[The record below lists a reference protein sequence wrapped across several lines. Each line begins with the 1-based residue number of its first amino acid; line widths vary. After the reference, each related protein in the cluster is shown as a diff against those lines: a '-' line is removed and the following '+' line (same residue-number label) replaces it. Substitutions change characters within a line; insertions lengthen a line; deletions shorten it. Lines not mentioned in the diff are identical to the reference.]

1 MSGLLGDILTN
12 SQALQNRSTSLRVI
26 GTNIA
31 NVNNTSYARQTVQTS
46 TVSGPGGVSYTF
58 SRITSTR
65 DSILDRQVTE
75 ETSQTGAADA
85 LAKLYGDIYSL
96 SSESLNGSY
105 GASLKTA
112 QTEGSG
118 ITGGLTSFFNA
129 WSAYAASPKGT
140 GNANAVYTAAQ
151 ELASRLNE
159 ADKGLTD
166 LQKTENDKLD
176 STLKEANDLLS
187 SIAQYNRQIVTMEAR
202 NPGSSS
208 ALKDE
213 RQAAMENLAK
223 IVNYDSQTESNGT
236 VTITLASGDS
246 ANPQTLV
253 SGSNAGTLSV
263 AKNAQGGYTGLQA
276 TYGSATQSFKASGG
290 SLSVLDPKV
299 TSAAIESVRS
309 QLDAVAGQL
318 IDSVNS
324 IYYATKD
331 GALDTPVENANP
343 LLASIADYNEQIVAM
358 EAEEPGSSTALQAER
373 QTAMDSLAKIV
384 KFDSQAQADGSV
396 TITLATGDSANPQT
410 LVSGATAGTLAARTN
425 ADGSFAGLEATFGG
439 ATKSLDLNVLNTSV
453 TSGFTFFSGTDAGS
467 IDLTLSS
474 YSQLTA
480 ASADDASG
488 GNSVA
493 LAMSKL
499 AEKSFSTA
507 SGALIS
513 GTLTESAAT
522 IATDAAT
529 NYASASEASSAQ
541 SEVLDMVKNSRDTAT
556 GTSTDEEMSN
566 LIREQHAFQASAR
579 ILSTL
584 DNLLDIV
591 TTRLGS

>member
-1 MSGLLGDILTN
+1 MSGLLGDILSN
-12 SQALQNRSTSLRVI
+12 SQALSNRSTSLRAI

-31 NVNNTSYARQTVQTS
+31 NVNNTAYSRQTVQTS

-75 ETSQTGAADA
+75 ETSQNGAADA

-105 GASLKTA
+105 GASLATA

-118 ITGGLTSFFNA
+118 VTGAFTSFFNA

-159 ADKGLTD
+159 ADKDLTN

-176 STLKEANDLLS
+176 STVKEANDLLS
-187 SIAQYNRQIVTMEAR
+187 SIAEFNKQIVTMEAR

-213 RQAAMENLAK
+213 RQAAMESLAK
-223 IVNYDSQTESNGT
+223 IVNFDSSTEANGT
-236 VTITLASGDS
+236 VTISLASGDS
-246 ANPQTLV
+246 TNPQTLV
-253 SGSNAGTLSV
+253 SGSNAGALSV
-263 AKNAQGGYTGLQA
+263 AKNAQGNYTGLQA
-276 TYGSATQSFKASGG
+276 TFGSATQSFTASGG

-299 TSAAIESVRS
+299 TSAAIESVRG
-309 QLDAVAGQL
+309 QIDALAGQL

-324 IYYATKD
+324 IYYATKTD
-331 GALDTPVENANP
+331 PLEPSVGDAND
-343 LLASIADYNEQIVAM
+343 LLSSIADYNEQIAAM
-358 EAEEPGSSTALQAER
+358 EAETPGSSTALQAER
-373 QTAMDSLAKIV
+373 QSAMDSLAKIV
-384 KFDSQAQADGSV
+384 KFNSQAETDGTV
-396 TITLATGDSANPQT
+396 TLTLDTGDSANPQT
-410 LVSGATAGTLAARTN
+410 LVSGATAGTLAAVTN
-425 ADGSFAGLEATFGG
+425 TDGSFAGISATFGG
-439 ATKSLDLNVLNTSV
+439 ATRTFGSDVLDSSV
-453 TSGFTFFSGTDAGS
+453 TKGFSFFSGTDAGS
-467 IDLTLSS
+467 IDISLSS

-480 ASADDASG
+480 ASADDVAG

-499 AEKSFSTA
+499 AEKSFSGA
-507 SGALIS
+507 SARIV
-513 GTLTESAAT
+513 GTMTESAAT

-529 NYASASEASSAQ
+529 NYSSASEASNAQ